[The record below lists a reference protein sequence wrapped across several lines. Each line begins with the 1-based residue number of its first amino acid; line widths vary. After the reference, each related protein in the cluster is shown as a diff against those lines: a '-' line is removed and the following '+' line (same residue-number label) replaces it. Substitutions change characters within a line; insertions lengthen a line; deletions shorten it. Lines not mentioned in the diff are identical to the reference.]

1 MNDAVLTKKHELL
14 EQILFAPSPILESLE
29 LNLRTRDVISLAGV
43 CQRWRGYLVPGYHD
57 IESKGG
63 VEKIHYD
70 QSHISW
76 HPLLRTIR
84 PCTQT
89 SLQRRHI
96 ICKMGLRCW
105 PPLPQG
111 YHNTSVKDIQ
121 NRKPKMINPA
131 RLVAIFGD
139 RYFSTAITRI
149 HLDGLTKR
157 FGDGGNGPL
166 LEWIFQCKNLVEISF
181 RWCSLVDVEE
191 LAREFVEDPEG
202 VYERQYRKK
211 WRERWPSEPLDK
223 MTEAIPPKLKRF
235 LFWGAGRIPSME
247 YEIGKEPSK
256 GQVIRGALFD
266 KWALKECVS
275 RLIERYQTDVEWC
288 ENEVHYR
295 GTGECRSRGKW
306 DMRLHEKVKQRC
318 EVCES
323 IVEAQCIVCDLRNI
337 CDICLGFVCNR
348 CLKVRSSSDTETQNQ
363 EDISDFNMLQF
374 RCIRFPC
381 EWRGG
386 IHYIHPSCSPSSL
399 VCTNCSTLSCGFC
412 PSMCKFCGAG
422 NDCCRKG
429 DMHCLKCRTTL
440 CGGCGNCE
448 VDGHADYHRVKPVR
462 RFR

>member
-43 CQRWRGYLVPGYHD
+43 CQRWRGYLVPGYRD

-111 YHNTSVKDIQ
+111 YHNTSVKDSQ
-121 NRKPKMINPA
+121 NRKPKMINPS

-275 RLIERYQTDVEWC
+275 RLIERVCVQSVLEGEKFFRYRNPESGGYFRFQYAPVPLYQVPLRVARW
-288 ENEVHYR
+288 NP
-295 GTGECRSRGKW
+295 
-306 DMRLHEKVKQRC
+306 LHPPILLPVK
-318 EVCES
+318 
-323 IVEAQCIVCDLRNI
+323 
-337 CDICLGFVCNR
+337 
-348 CLKVRSSSDTETQNQ
+348 
-363 EDISDFNMLQF
+363 
-374 RCIRFPC
+374 
-381 EWRGG
+381 
-386 IHYIHPSCSPSSL
+386 SSL
-399 VCTNCSTLSCGFC
+399 YQLQRPFMWILPNVGQLSVADVGIVK
-412 PSMCKFCGAG
+412 SMG
-422 NDCCRKG
+422 
-429 DMHCLKCRTTL
+429 MRTTT
-440 CGGCGNCE
+440 E
-448 VDGHADYHRVKPVR
+448 
-462 RFR
+462 

>member
-43 CQRWRGYLVPGYHD
+43 CQRWRGYLVPGYRD
-57 IESKGG
+57 MESKGG

-111 YHNTSVKDIQ
+111 YHNTSVKDSQ

-295 GTGECRSRGKW
+295 GTGECRLRGKW

-318 EVCES
+318 EKFFRYRNPES
-323 IVEAQCIVCDLRNI
+323 GGYFRFQYAPVPLYQVPLRVARWNP
-337 CDICLGFVCNR
+337 L
-348 CLKVRSSSDTETQNQ
+348 
-363 EDISDFNMLQF
+363 
-374 RCIRFPC
+374 
-381 EWRGG
+381 
-386 IHYIHPSCSPSSL
+386 HPPILLPVKSSL
-399 VCTNCSTLSCGFC
+399 YQLQRPFMWILPNVGQLSVADVGIVK
-412 PSMCKFCGAG
+412 SMG
-422 NDCCRKG
+422 
-429 DMHCLKCRTTL
+429 MRTTT
-440 CGGCGNCE
+440 E
-448 VDGHADYHRVKPVR
+448 
-462 RFR
+462 